1 MLKFVSMLYLK
12 LILNFIKYLIIENP
26 IKLIL
31 IAGAVVAFNFAGTIK
46 GGYEYYNLVSK
57 TKDGNTYVYVV
68 NSKSQSDSG
77 YEVFTSDKPEVV
89 KNGQLQVWDYNDFNI
104 LLYVVGSIL
113 TIIVLIATIIGLA
126 NDDDDIG
133 WEFVSCYLR
142 GITTLIYCE
151 LEGDTYYYMIMGRLI
166 EKRKDQIRFTSNLA
180 KEFRIF
186 NISDVF
192 RLPKFSTKT
201 QKRNNILDKLGIN

>member
-1 MLKFVSMLYLK
+1 MSYLK
-12 LILNFIKYLIIENP
+12 LVFNFIKYLIIENP
-26 IKLIL
+26 IKLL
-31 IAGAVVAFNFAGTIK
+31 MVVASIVVFNFVGTVP
-46 GGYEYYNLVSK
+46 GENEYYNIVSQV
-57 TKDGNTYVYVV
+57 KDGNTYVYVV
-68 NSKSQSDSG
+68 NSHSTSDNG
-77 YEVFTSDKPEVV
+77 YEVYISDKPEVV
-89 KNGQLQVWDYNDFNI
+89 KNGQLQVWNYNDVNI
-104 LLYVVGSIL
+104 LLYILGSIL
-113 TIIVLIATIIGLA
+113 TTIVLIATILGLA

-186 NISDVF
+186 NMSDVF

>member
-1 MLKFVSMLYLK
+1 MSYLK

-26 IKLIL
+26 IKLIM
-31 IAGAVVAFNFAGTIK
+31 IVASVIAFNFAGTIK
-46 GGYEYYNLVSK
+46 GGYEYYNIVSQV
-57 TKDGNTYVYVV
+57 KDGNTYVYVT
-68 NSKSQSDSG
+68 NSKSESNNG

-104 LLYVVGSIL
+104 LLYFVGGIL
-113 TIIVLIATIIGLA
+113 TIIILVVTIVGLA

-133 WEFVSCYLR
+133 WNIEDCYQR
-142 GITTLIYCE
+142 SISTLIYCE

-166 EKRKDQIRFTSNLA
+166 DKRKDQIRYTSNVA
-180 KEFRIF
+180 REMRIF
-186 NISDVF
+186 DMSDVY

-201 QKRNNILDKLGIN
+201 QKRNNKLDKLGIN

>member
-1 MLKFVSMLYLK
+1 MSYLK
-12 LILNFIKYLIIENP
+12 LILNFIKYLIINNP
-26 IKLIL
+26 IKLIMVV
-31 IAGAVVAFNFAGTIK
+31 AVVMSFKFAGTFP
-46 GGYEYYNLVSK
+46 GENEYYNIVSQ

-68 NSKSQSDSG
+68 NSSSNDSG
-77 YEVFTSDKPEVV
+77 YEILTSDKPKVV
-89 KNGQLQVWDYNDFNI
+89 KNGQLQSWNYNDVNI
-104 LLYVVGSIL
+104 LLYVVGGIL
-113 TIIVLIATIIGLA
+113 TIIILVGTIIGLA

-133 WEFVSCYLR
+133 WEISDCYSMA
-142 GITTLIYCE
+142 ITTLIYCE

-180 KEFRIF
+180 REFRIF
-186 NISDVF
+186 NMSDVF

>member
-1 MLKFVSMLYLK
+1 MPYLK

-26 IKLIL
+26 IKLIM
-31 IAGAVVAFNFAGTIK
+31 IAASVIAFNYAGTIK
-46 GGYEYYNLVSK
+46 GGYEYYNIVSQ
-57 TKDGNTYVYVV
+57 TKDGNTYVYVT
-68 NSKSQSDSG
+68 NSKSESNNG

-104 LLYVVGSIL
+104 LLYFVGGIL
-113 TIIVLIATIIGLA
+113 TIIILVVTIVGLA

-133 WEFVSCYLR
+133 WNIEDCYQR
-142 GITTLIYCE
+142 SISTLIYCE

-166 EKRKDQIRFTSNLA
+166 DKRKDQIRYTSNVA
-180 KEFRIF
+180 REMRIF
-186 NISDVF
+186 DMSDVY

-201 QKRNNILDKLGIN
+201 QKRNNKLDKLGIN